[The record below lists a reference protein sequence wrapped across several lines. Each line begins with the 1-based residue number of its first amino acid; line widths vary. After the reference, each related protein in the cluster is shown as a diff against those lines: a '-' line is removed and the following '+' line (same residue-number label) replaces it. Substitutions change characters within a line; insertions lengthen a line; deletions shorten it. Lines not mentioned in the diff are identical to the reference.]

1 MLNLGAVN
9 VNQATTKNDRNFKV
23 SVVSDRNILNSGEL
37 HVQRQVL
44 CTLGGGS
51 AFSTGQERAYSF
63 IKALSAIA
71 ADTVTM
77 PSGAGL
83 VVNGNGSVTVTVTVL
98 MAALETLTDG
108 YATAFRAAN
117 PGVV

>member
-9 VNQATTKNDRNFKV
+9 VNQATTKNDRNREV
-23 SVVSDRNILNSGEL
+23 RLLANVNVLASGTLEM
-37 HVQRQVL
+37 HRQVL
-44 CTLGGGS
+44 CTLGDGS
-51 AFSTGQERAYSF
+51 ACATGQERNYSLR
-63 IKALSAIA
+63 KTVSDIA

-77 PSGAGL
+77 PAGAGL
-83 VVNGNGSVTVTVTVL
+83 VVNGDGSVTVTVL
-98 MAALETLTDG
+98 LAALENLTDG